1 MNNDLIERR
10 EKCSEILGFDL
21 SEVEQGTDQ
30 WHISKAGVVSASKA
44 YILLMDDALA
54 PFPKDLAITKIKQ
67 GVNEVELNGEYYQ
80 GTKADC
86 TAWVRNKL
94 PTVKSDTKLSYLD
107 ELVGQIATG
116 LIPEEIKAKPL
127 AWGVEHEDEAGEA
140 YSAATFES
148 VEKEAFIYQDLT
160 MRAGI
165 SPDLMVLGVDKGVE
179 LKCPWSSRV
188 WCAFAGRGE
197 IKKEEVAQVQFSLMI
212 TGFKSW
218 GFAKYD
224 PRNKNCKKLHYVEI
238 FRDEV
243 MIEKLRKGLAEFII
257 DMDAALNKLGL
268 SWGDQWAVNK

>member
-1 MNNDLIERR
+1 MNSELTKRR
-10 EKCSEILGFDL
+10 EQCSEILGFDL
-21 SEVEQGTDQ
+21 ADVQQGSEK
-30 WHISKAGVVSASKA
+30 WFISRAGVVTASKA
-44 YILLMDDALA
+44 YILLMEDALA
-54 PFPKDLAITKIKQ
+54 PFPKDLKIEQIKR
-67 GVNEVELNGEYYQ
+67 GVNSVWLNGENYQ

-86 TAWVRNKL
+86 ILWVREKL
-94 PTVKSDTKLSYLD
+94 PRIKSDTKLAYLD

-127 AWGVEHEDEAGEA
+127 QWGKDHEGDARDA

-148 VEKEAFIYQDLT
+148 VEEEAFIYQDAS

-165 SPDLMVLGVDKGVE
+165 SPDGLNTSEDKGLE
-179 LKCPWSSRV
+179 LKCPWSSKV

-224 PRNKNCKKLHYVEI
+224 PRNVNCKKLHHVLIE
-238 FRDEV
+238 RDED
-243 MIEKLRKGLAEFII
+243 MIAKMRKGLAEFIE
-257 DMDAALNKLGL
+257 DMDEALNNLGL
-268 SWGDQWAVNK
+268 KWGDQWAVKN